1 MENYNTI
8 KFEDNK
14 ITITTSEERQIFE
27 PLRNPLYEIGTQ
39 FLNYKK
45 VKYFLTKIK
54 PIKVS

>member
-14 ITITTSEERQIFE
+14 IIITTSEERQIFE
-27 PLRNPLYEIGTQ
+27 PLRTPLYEIGTQ
-39 FLNYKK
+39 LLNYNK

>member
-54 PIKVS
+54 PNKTT